1 MTDPEWRAVEADVFQ
16 KDDRDDLAVFT
27 TTVDAD
33 SEIAEQLL
41 LDPLPLLAENL
52 EGVTN
57 DWTVSLERV
66 NAEEPV
72 RRGPRKLIAIWAV
85 IRRLRRVCGVVYRVP
100 A

>member
-1 MTDPEWRAVEADVFQ
+1 MIEPEWRAVEAEVFQ
-16 KDDRDDLAVFT
+16 EDDRDDIGIFT
-27 TTVDAD
+27 ITVDAD
-33 SEIAEQLL
+33 SEIASQLL
-41 LDPLPLLAENL
+41 LDPLPLLAKNL
-52 EGVTN
+52 EWVTD

-85 IRRLRRVCGVVYRVP
+85 VRPLRRVCGVVYRVP